1 MSETSEAVRE
11 RAAALAETLDRLLED
26 LVDLREQQGLSQRD
40 VAERMGVTQSAV
52 SQFERYD
59 ANPTLASVR
68 RYALAVGARISID
81 VAPDRSSLGLSSLR
95 CPRGGRRRGKV
106 LLTWKNRAYLG
117 SNSPRSKEHLQGE

>member
-1 MSETSEAVRE
+1 MSEMSEAVRE

-81 VAPDRSSLGLSSLR
+81 VAPDRSS
-95 CPRGGRRRGKV
+95 PRPAPPV
-106 LLTWKNRAYLG
+106 TTT
-117 SNSPRSKEHLQGE
+117 QG